1 MADRRDTTPPFS
13 MSSVVSAD
21 DLASIVVF
29 PGRRS
34 KCETTRVS
42 QYPDGEIRYLY
53 RYESD
58 KDPKAERIFSLES
71 TTNICTTPQSAVE
84 VFETELSDARL
95 FASLAKNVTLR
106 RRDDLLDLGDERFV
120 AFFVNEFG
128 DVNAMAVAVR
138 SGSTVVAFLMVG
150 NAIEDPDV
158 LKAILA
164 PKLPLKSP

>member
-21 DLASIVVF
+21 DLASIVAF

-34 KCETTRVS
+34 MCETTRVS
-42 QYPDGEIRYLY
+42 KYPDGEIRYLY

-58 KDPKAERIFSLES
+58 KDPGAGRIFSLQS
-71 TTNICTTPQSAVE
+71 TTNICIAPQLAVD

-106 RRDDLLDLGDERFV
+106 RRDDLLDLGDEHFV

-128 DVNAMAVAVR
+128 EANAMAVAVR

-150 NAIEDPDV
+150 DVIEDANV
-158 LKAILA
+158 LKSILA
-164 PKLPLKSP
+164 SKLPPKSL